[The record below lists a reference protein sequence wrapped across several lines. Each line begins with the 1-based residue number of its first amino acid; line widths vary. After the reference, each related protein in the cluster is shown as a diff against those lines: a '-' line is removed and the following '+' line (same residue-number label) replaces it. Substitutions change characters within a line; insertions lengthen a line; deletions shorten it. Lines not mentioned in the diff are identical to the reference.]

1 MGSFKLSVWVIIG
14 LLTASITTPSL
25 ALADEHAEKDEG
37 GARRPERPMEE
48 VIVVGSR
55 ETMET
60 VSFRAGLSDIILI
73 HEYNKED
80 DTWELV
86 SLRDIRRGTTKAITH

>member
-1 MGSFKLSVWVIIG
+1 MDSFKLSVWVTIG
-14 LLTASITTPSL
+14 LLTASITIPS
-25 ALADEHAEKDEG
+25 ASFADEHQNTNDG
-37 GARRPERPMEE
+37 GARRPEKPMEE
-48 VIVVGSR
+48 VVVVGSR
-55 ETMET
+55 ETMEV

-86 SLRDIRRGTTKAITH
+86 SLRDVRRGITKAITH

>member
-1 MGSFKLSVWVIIG
+1 MDSFKLSVWVTIG

-25 ALADEHAEKDEG
+25 ALGDNHAEKDEG

-55 ETMET
+55 DTMET
-60 VSFRAGLSDIILI
+60 VSFRVGLSDIILI

-86 SLRDIRRGTTKAITH
+86 SLRDTRRGTSTAITH